1 VGRGYPEEKA
11 AKNPRAVLKDL
22 NWINRGNMLELG
34 PEKRALLMEQLR
46 RDLELLK
53 QANAMDYSL
62 LIGIHNLFF

>member
-1 VGRGYPEEKA
+1 MGRGYLEEKA